1 MNMKCISKLALASI
15 VLIGAAAKA
24 QNFSDNIH
32 QRSEKEVAPV
42 TPVTPA
48 GEEHYYGARGLITLE
63 GPSGMF
69 INPTSG
75 TLPRG
80 RFTLQ
85 YCLFFPNVDTDVIGH
100 GWLLGIG
107 ITDWLEIGAIAS
119 YININAPV
127 ESDHFAGGPQVRVRL
142 LRDKAWWPELCVGSY
157 ARWGDHALNK
167 VGVYVAASKRFIID
181 SKGVFR
187 SVAVHAGFRQLW
199 LDSAA
204 PGQDSSVGYIG
215 TELEFPYRI
224 YAVGEV
230 STRDQ
235 QRPHADK
242 TPFAFGL
249 QCRLPAVAL
258 SVAGIQAGDQD
269 NLGFWFG
276 IGTSLPF

>member
-24 QNFSDNIH
+24 QNFNHNIH
-32 QRSEKEVAPV
+32 LRSEKEV

-63 GPSGMF
+63 GPAGMF

-75 TLPRG
+75 TLPQG
-80 RFTLQ
+80 KFTLQ
-85 YCLFFPNVDTDVIGH
+85 YCFFLPAVNTDEIWH

-107 ITDWLEIGAIAS
+107 ITDWLEIGATS
-119 YININAPV
+119 FLDKNPPG

-167 VGVYVAASKRFIID
+167 VGVYVAESKRFMID

-187 SVAVHAGFRQLW
+187 SVAVHGGFRQLW
-199 LDSAA
+199 LDHAGPA
-204 PGQDSSVGYIG
+204 PGQNSSVGYIG

-224 YAVGEV
+224 YAVAEV

-235 QRPHADK
+235 QRPHADQ

-258 SVAGIQAGDQD
+258 SIAGIQEGDQAH
-269 NLGFWFG
+269 LGFWFG
-276 IGTSLPF
+276 IGTSVPF